1 MTDFVA
7 GLLVGFAGSA
17 HCFAMCGPLSASL
30 SLSLKR
36 QSLLVYVAVGK
47 IGLYAILGGLVAW
60 LAAELHLRWAMRC
73 SGWLVCC

>member
-1 MTDFVA
+1 MTDLVA

-47 IGLYAILGGLVAW
+47 IGLYAILGGFSR
-60 LAAELHLRWAMRC
+60 LAGQ
-73 SGWLVCC
+73 STGTFDG